1 MPSSNSLTILVV
13 NLIFCI
19 FIDDT
24 IQNIKPTSHRVVIFD
39 FLSRNG
45 NWASELF
52 FQMIMIMHENNIH
65 LKLKRGHS
73 VKKSVCRN
81 RKSDSSRKNGDGGV
95 WDTDHNPKLRVPV
108 GYTNVYNNR

>member
-24 IQNIKPTSHRVVIFD
+24 IQNIKPASHRVVIFD
-39 FLSRNG
+39 FLSRIG

-52 FQMIMIMHENNIH
+52 LQMIMTMHENNIH
-65 LKLKRGHS
+65 
-73 VKKSVCRN
+73 
-81 RKSDSSRKNGDGGV
+81 
-95 WDTDHNPKLRVPV
+95 
-108 GYTNVYNNR
+108 